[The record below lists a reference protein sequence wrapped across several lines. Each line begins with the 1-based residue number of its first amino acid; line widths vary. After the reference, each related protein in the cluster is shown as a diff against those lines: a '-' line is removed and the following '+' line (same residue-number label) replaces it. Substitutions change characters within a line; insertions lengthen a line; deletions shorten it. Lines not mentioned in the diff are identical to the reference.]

1 MSKPKASQ
9 AAAFFV
15 ACIGIALFS
24 VMDGVMKGLAIA
36 IGAYNAML
44 WRQMLTCLMG
54 GATFVV
60 KRGSWPSWGNMRLHM
75 LRGMIAGLMAFTF
88 FWGIA
93 RVPLAEGI
101 ALSFIAPLITLYL
114 AAFMLKERIRRSSI
128 LASLLGLSG
137 VLVIAAARLGTGQS
151 DPDAIW
157 GMGSIFVS
165 ALLYAYNLILQRQQS
180 LVAGPVEVGFF
191 LNLFSLGT
199 IAVAAPWLAVLP
211 DVEHVPSIFAA
222 ALLSFVSIMLLSW
235 AYGRAEAQVLVPVE
249 YTAFIWA
256 AIVGWVAFAE
266 PVTTSTVAGAVLIV
280 AGCLIAARQQ
290 PDHVEA
296 AAV

>member
-1 MSKPKASQ
+1 
-9 AAAFFV
+9 
-15 ACIGIALFS
+15 
-24 VMDGVMKGLAIA
+24 
-36 IGAYNAML
+36 
-44 WRQMLTCLMG
+44 
-54 GATFVV
+54 
-60 KRGSWPSWGNMRLHM
+60 
-75 LRGMIAGLMAFTF
+75 
-88 FWGIA
+88 
-93 RVPLAEGI
+93 
-101 ALSFIAPLITLYL
+101 
-114 AAFMLKERIRRSSI
+114 
-128 LASLLGLSG
+128 
-137 VLVIAAARLGTGQS
+137 
-151 DPDAIW
+151 
-157 GMGSIFVS
+157 
-165 ALLYAYNLILQRQQS
+165 LILQRQQS